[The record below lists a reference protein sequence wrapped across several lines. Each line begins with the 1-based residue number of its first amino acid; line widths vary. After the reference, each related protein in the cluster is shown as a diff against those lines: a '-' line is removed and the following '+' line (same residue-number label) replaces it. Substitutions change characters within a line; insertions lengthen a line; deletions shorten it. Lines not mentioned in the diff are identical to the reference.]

1 MSWEEA
7 THCWA
12 DQSGPDD
19 GFYVQ
24 VACSTW
30 TYAVLAIDLFSSQL
44 RCCPWLLRLAGANID
59 VYGNSNGDDDNYSD
73 SQLSRHPGVNL
84 FVLSPSTML

>member
-24 VACSTW
+24 VVNSILTS
-30 TYAVLAIDLFSSQL
+30 AVLERDLFRNEI
-44 RCCPWLLRLAGANID
+44 RCCP
-59 VYGNSNGDDDNYSD
+59 
-73 SQLSRHPGVNL
+73 
-84 FVLSPSTML
+84 

>member
-24 VACSTW
+24 VACSTC
-30 TYAVLAIDLFSSQL
+30 TSAVLAIDLFSSQL

-59 VYGNSNGDDDNYSD
+59 VYGNSNGDDDDDYSD
-73 SQLSRHPGVNL
+73 SQLHNL